1 MVVASSHFAP
11 SHRLILHGKCMC
23 GFQFLSLKDNIKDL
37 LSMENC
43 LSGLKALL
51 LTLLSSA
58 SHTCDKMDV
67 PALKEIKF

>member
-1 MVVASSHFAP
+1 
-11 SHRLILHGKCMC
+11 MC
-23 GFQFLSLKDNIKDL
+23 GFHFLSLKDNIKDL

-51 LTLLSSA
+51 LTLLSLA

-67 PALKEIKF
+67 PALKQIKF